1 MRYQRNVAITAQCEP
16 PILTGGLEDFKFA
29 FMGGGGLGNFQN
41 NQGGTLSW
49 GGGEK

>member
-29 FMGGGGLGNFQN
+29 FMGGGG
-41 NQGGTLSW
+41 
-49 GGGEK
+49 GGGGFSK